1 MGLSVAPINS
11 AFALDPGAH
20 EILCAAFKNEVF
32 IFLQSQGTPA
42 VKLYWPSQPRAL
54 DGSPTYC
61 QNLDMGSEHLTPL
74 GETLQY
80 SYFPVCGLPTRNIMG
95 FDYITTLLLLPVSL
109 WFLLYAFGP
118 EPARLL
124 CPWNFPGKNTGVGSH
139 SFLQGIFL
147 TQGSNPGLLH
157 WQQILYCLSH
167 QGRSPY
173 VFSYRKSLWVVA
185 SFFH

>member
-1 MGLSVAPINS
+1 MRFCVQPLRMKSLFSSSPRGLLQLSSI
-11 AFALDPGAH
+11 G
-20 EILCAAFKNEVF
+20 
-32 IFLQSQGTPA
+32 LQSQGLWMA
-42 VKLYWPSQPRAL
+42 HL
-54 DGSPTYC
+54 PTARI
-61 QNLDMGSEHLTPL
+61 LTWGSELLTTL
-74 GETLQY
+74 GEPLQY
-80 SYFPVCGLPTRNIMG
+80 SYFPVCGLPTQNIMG
-95 FDYITTLLLLPVSL
+95 FDCITTPLLLLISL
-109 WFLLYAFGP
+109 WFLLYAFGL

-139 SFLQGIFL
+139 SSLQGIFL
-147 TQGSNPGLLH
+147 TQGSNPGLLY